1 MSPPQVIV
9 GKVIAPDVRTGFN
22 EVETT
27 CDIGFNGTYLTCA
40 WRVIVMT
47 NSDAI
52 TAILFKKDGFFIIK
66 TILLIVRN
74 ELFVFLPKD
83 LNLRI
88 IEE

>member
-1 MSPPQVIV
+1 
-9 GKVIAPDVRTGFN
+9 
-22 EVETT
+22 
-27 CDIGFNGTYLTCA
+27 
-40 WRVIVMT
+40 MT

>member
-9 GKVIAPDVRTGFN
+9 GKVIAPDVRTGFS

-27 CDIGFNGTYLTCA
+27 CDIGFNGTYLTCP
-40 WRVIVMT
+40 WRVIVMA

-52 TAILFKKDGFFIIK
+52 TAILFEKDGFFIIK

-74 ELFVFLPKD
+74 ELFVFLPND
-83 LNLRI
+83 LN
-88 IEE
+88 